1 LTQLLRAQTPGS
13 VREQVS
19 AWRSAGQR
27 IALVPTMGNLHDGH
41 LSLIRIAAEH
51 ADRVVCSIFVNPTQ
65 FGPSEDIASYPRT
78 PEADDA
84 LLAEQGIV
92 DLLFVPSEDD
102 IYPHGLNGSVVVNLP
117 ALVGELCGRSRPG
130 HFNGVAS
137 VVLRLLN
144 IVTPD
149 VLVVG
154 RKDYQQAILLARMI
168 RDLHLPVEILLGDT
182 VREADGLA
190 MSSRN
195 QYLTPAER
203 EVAGTLHAVLQE
215 LAVQLRNGGASID
228 KLAPRAR
235 EQLVSAG
242 FKPDYIELRR
252 ARELGAV
259 TSKLPDEPLIL
270 LGAAWLGRARL
281 IDNVPV

>member
-1 LTQLLRAQTPGS
+1 MQRAQTPAS

-19 AWRSAGQR
+19 TWRSAGQR
-27 IALVPTMGNLHDGH
+27 IAVVPTMGNLHDGH
-41 LSLIRIAAEH
+41 LSLIRLAAQH
-51 ADRVVCSIFVNPTQ
+51 AARVVCSIFVNPTQ

-78 PEADDA
+78 PEADEA
-84 LLAEQGIV
+84 LLADQGIV
-92 DLLFVPSEDD
+92 DLLFVPTEDD
-102 IYPHGLNGSVVVNLP
+102 IYPHGITGSVAINLP
-117 ALVGELCGRSRPG
+117 ALAGELCGRSRPG
-130 HFNGVAS
+130 HFHGVAS

-144 IVTPD
+144 IVAPD

-154 RKDYQQAILLARMI
+154 RKDYQQAVLLARMI
-168 RDLHLPVEILLGDT
+168 RDLHLPTEIVVGDI

-195 QYLTPAER
+195 QYLTSAER
-203 EVAGTLHAVLQE
+203 EVAGTLHAVLDE
-215 LAVQLRNGGASID
+215 LAGQLRNGGGSID
-228 KLAPRAR
+228 KLAARAR
-235 EQLVSAG
+235 ERLVGSG
-242 FKPDYIELRR
+242 LKTDYIELRR
-252 ARELGAV
+252 AQELGAV

>member
-1 LTQLLRAQTPGS
+1 MQRAQTPAS
-13 VREQVS
+13 VRERVS
-19 AWRSAGQR
+19 AWHSAGQR

-41 LSLIRIAAEH
+41 LSLIRLAAQH

-65 FGPSEDIASYPRT
+65 FGPSEDITSYPRT
-78 PEADDA
+78 PEADEA
-84 LLAEQGIV
+84 LLADQGIV
-92 DLLFVPSEDD
+92 DLMFVPTEDD
-102 IYPHGLNGSVVVNLP
+102 IYPHGITGSVAINLP
-117 ALVGELCGRSRPG
+117 ALAGELCGRSRPG
-130 HFNGVAS
+130 HFHGVAS

-144 IVTPD
+144 IVAPD

-154 RKDYQQAILLARMI
+154 RKDYQQAVLLARMI
-168 RDLHLPVEILLGDT
+168 LDLHLPTEIVVGDI

-195 QYLTPAER
+195 QYLTSAER
-203 EVAGTLHAVLQE
+203 EVAGTLHAVLDE
-215 LAVQLRNGGASID
+215 LAGQLRNGGGSID
-228 KLAPRAR
+228 KLAARAR
-235 EQLVSAG
+235 ERLVGAG
-242 FKPDYIELRR
+242 LKPDYIELRR
-252 ARELGAV
+252 AQELGAV